1 MEGRGTYG
9 KEEGVGTIFVKDL
22 VNSKMYEFKLANETA
37 QQSPLY
43 IQWYDNENLIVIT
56 GLGYGRLETGD
67 KAILLNVKNNSY
79 ISMYEVQNPRER
91 LISIS
96 SEGNNLK
103 IKSIH
108 YIDDTLNKYED
119 KEKIIEKYT
128 PGDLITIE

>member
-1 MEGRGTYG
+1 
-9 KEEGVGTIFVKDL
+9 
-22 VNSKMYEFKLANETA
+22 MYEFKLADETA

-43 IQWYDNENLIVIT
+43 IEWYDNENLIAIT

-79 ISMYEVQNPRER
+79 IPMYEAQNPRER

-96 SEGNNLK
+96 PEGNNLR

-108 YIDDTLNKYED
+108 YVDDILNKYED
-119 KEKIIEKYT
+119 KEKIIENYT